1 MRALSLLIA
10 VFTFSVTAPTGTAH
24 NQAMGKMQGG
34 NQMQGGCGDYT
45 ADLHSEMK
53 LMSAQLT
60 SVTAGSGAA
69 DAPEI
74 KPGVAYSVRLLPQ
87 QQVHFALPPGQNR
100 GGAGRS
106 AGVLSLS
113 DLPAGSWRISTDN
126 PVWLDLVPSGQI
138 VDSSAFEMKMA
149 CTTILKTVLYTVR
162 GKGPVLIQVNGAT
175 QRTVRLLV
183 TAVAAPAR

>member
-1 MRALSLLIA
+1 MRALNLLIA
-10 VFTFSVTAPTGTAH
+10 VLTFSVTAPTGTAH
-24 NQAMGKMQGG
+24 NQAMGK
-34 NQMQGGCGDYT
+34 MQGGCGDYT

-60 SVTAGSGAA
+60 DVTSGSGAA
-69 DAPEI
+69 DAAQI
-74 KPGVAYSVRLLPQ
+74 RPGVAYSVRLLPQ

-126 PVWLDLVPSGQI
+126 PVWLDLVASGQI